1 MKGGLRTRYRTALR
15 RGKQHQDSAVID
27 DAHKNA
33 GFTIVEVMI
42 VLAVTGA
49 LFVSA
54 AVAISGRTNKTQF
67 QQSINDVVTALQQN
81 INSTAI
87 GYYPNTSNFKCINS
101 SGALAISSGTNTQG
115 TNNDCIFLGKAIQF
129 GVTGTDPQQYVT
141 YPIAALRVDTNDE
154 EVHDIGSAKPA
165 VIYPSAQ
172 QPGAPNDTQ
181 TDKLMYGLTVSKM
194 IYDNNPGNT
203 IGAFAVISDLSNYS
217 YSNSQ
222 LQSGSQQ
229 LILVPIS
236 TTALNDTIA
245 NAASK
250 INQKLP
256 TSPNATGGV
265 QICFDSGTTDQSGL
279 VTVGGSG
286 GQQLNVTLQI
296 KSGKGCGL

>member
-15 RGKQHQDSAVID
+15 RGKQHQDSAAID
-27 DAHKNA
+27 GVRKNG
-33 GFTIVEVMI
+33 GFTVVEVMI
-42 VLAVTGA
+42 VLAVTGL

-54 AVAISGRTNKTQF
+54 ATAISGRTNKTQF
-67 QQSINDVVTALQQN
+67 QQSINDIVSALQQN

-87 GYYPNTSNFKCINS
+87 GYYPNASNFKCTNNS
-101 SGALAISSGTNTQG
+101 GSMVITSGTNTAG
-115 TNNDCIFLGKAIQF
+115 TNSDCIFLGKAIQF

-141 YPIAALRVDTNDE
+141 YPIAALRVDTTGE
-154 EVHDIGSAKPA
+154 EVHSITTANPA
-165 VIYPSAQ
+165 VIYPAAPQ
-172 QPGAPNDTQ
+172 TNAPNDTQ

-194 IYDNNPGNT
+194 FYNNNTGNT
-203 IGAFAVISDLSNYS
+203 IGSFAVISDLSTYS
-217 YSNSQ
+217 YSDSK

-236 TTALNDTIA
+236 TTGLNDTV
-245 NAASK
+245 ASTAGK
-250 INQKLP
+250 INQKLAGSP
-256 TSPNATGGV
+256 TATSGV

>member
-15 RGKQHQDSAVID
+15 RGKQHQDSAAIIGV
-27 DAHKNA
+27 HKSA

-42 VLAVTGA
+42 VLAVTSL
-49 LFVSA
+49 LFISA
-54 AVAISGRTNKTQF
+54 AAAISGRTGKTQF
-67 QQSINDVVTALQQN
+67 QQSINDIVTALRQN

-87 GYYPNTSNFKCINS
+87 GYYPNASNFKCTNS
-101 SGALAISSGTNTQG
+101 SGTMTVAGGANTQG

-141 YPIAALRVDTNDE
+141 YPIAALRVDTNGD
-154 EVHDIGSAKPA
+154 EVHDIATAKPA
-165 VIYPSAQ
+165 VIYPSPQ
-172 QPGAPNDTQ
+172 QTNAPNDTQ
-181 TDKLMYGLTVSKM
+181 VDKLMYGLTVSKM
-194 IYDNNPGNT
+194 IYNNNVGNT

-236 TTALNDTIA
+236 TTNLNDTVA

-256 TSPNATGGV
+256 TSPTATLGI

-279 VTVGGSG
+279 VTIGGSG
-286 GQQLNVTLQI
+286 GQQLNVSLQI

>member
-15 RGKQHQDSAVID
+15 RGEQHQDSVAIADVC
-27 DAHKNA
+27 KNA
-33 GFTIVEVMI
+33 GFTVVEVMI
-42 VLAVTGA
+42 VLAVTGL

-67 QQSINDVVTALQQN
+67 QQSINDIVTALQQN

-87 GYYPNTSNFKCINS
+87 GYYPNASNFKCSN
-101 SGALAISSGTNTQG
+101 GGGTMAITSGTNASG
-115 TNNDCIFLGKAIQF
+115 TNSDCIFLGKAIQF
-129 GVTGTDPQQYVT
+129 GVTGTDPEQYVT
-141 YPIAALRVDTNDE
+141 YPIAALRVDTNNE
-154 EVHDIGSAKPA
+154 EVHDIAAAKPA

-172 QPGAPNDTQ
+172 QPNAPNDTQ
-181 TDKLMYGLTVSKM
+181 TDRLLYGLTVSKM
-194 IYDNNPGNT
+194 FYNNNTGNT
-203 IGAFAVISDLSNYS
+203 IGAFAVISDLSTYS

-236 TTALNDTIA
+236 TTGLNDTVA
-245 NAASK
+245 NIASK

-256 TSPNATGGV
+256 ASPTATSGV